1 MIDHIHH
8 VWLKTYFCGEDKLE
22 NDPVIIELQNAIVE
36 DRGIIQMLIDFPIA
50 SALVITSK
58 KGTTRGNHYHLEDDH
73 YSYLESGKIE
83 YFSRPVGS
91 SEAPNV
97 TMIEPG
103 QMFYSPPMV
112 EHTMK
117 FLEDSKFYVFA
128 KRNRDQESYEADV
141 VRIHLA

>member
-1 MIDHIHH
+1 ME
-8 VWLKTYFCGEDKLE
+8 K
-22 NDPVIIELQNAIVE
+22 DPVIVQLQKAIVE
-36 DRGIIQMLIDFPIA
+36 DRGIIQMLIDFPIG

-83 YFSRPVGS
+83 YFYRTAGS
-91 SEAPNV
+91 SEDPNV
-97 TMIEPG
+97 DIIEPG

-112 EHTMK
+112 EHTMR

-128 KRNRDQESYEADV
+128 KRHRDQESYESDV
-141 VRIHLA
+141 VRVNLA

>member
-1 MIDHIHH
+1 ME
-8 VWLKTYFCGEDKLE
+8 K
-22 NDPVIIELQNAIVE
+22 DPVIVQLQKAIVE
-36 DRGIIQMLIDFPIA
+36 DRGVIQMLIDFPIG

-83 YFSRPVGS
+83 YFYRTAGS
-91 SEAPNV
+91 SEDPNV
-97 TMIEPG
+97 DIIEPG

-112 EHTMK
+112 EHTMR

-128 KRNRDQESYEADV
+128 KRHRDQESYESDV
-141 VRIHLA
+141 VRVNLA

>member
-1 MIDHIHH
+1 ME
-8 VWLKTYFCGEDKLE
+8 TYFCGEDKLE
-22 NDPVIIELQNAIVE
+22 KDPVIVQLQKPIVE
-36 DRGIIQMLIDFPIA
+36 DRGIIQMLIDFPIG

-83 YFSRPVGS
+83 YFYRTAGS
-91 SEAPNV
+91 SEDPNV
-97 TMIEPG
+97 DIIEPG

-112 EHTMK
+112 EHTMR

-128 KRNRDQESYEADV
+128 KRHRDQESYESDV
-141 VRIHLA
+141 VRVNLA

>member
-1 MIDHIHH
+1 
-8 VWLKTYFCGEDKLE
+8 LETYFCGGDKLE
-22 NDPVIIELQNAIVE
+22 KDPVIVQLQKAIVE
-36 DRGIIQMLIDFPIA
+36 DRGIIQMLIDFPIG

-83 YFSRPVGS
+83 YFYRTAGS
-91 SEAPNV
+91 SEDPNV
-97 TMIEPG
+97 SIIEPG

-128 KRNRDQESYEADV
+128 KRQRDQESYESDV
-141 VRIHLA
+141 VRVNLA

>member
-1 MIDHIHH
+1 ME
-8 VWLKTYFCGEDKLE
+8 K
-22 NDPVIIELQNAIVE
+22 DPVIVQLQKAIVE
-36 DRGIIQMLIDFPIA
+36 DRGIIQMLIDFPIG

-83 YFSRPVGS
+83 YFYRTAGS
-91 SEAPNV
+91 SEDPNV
-97 TMIEPG
+97 DIIEPG

-112 EHTMK
+112 EHTMR

-128 KRNRDQESYEADV
+128 KRHRDQESYESDV
-141 VRIHLA
+141 VRVNLAQ

>member
-1 MIDHIHH
+1 M
-8 VWLKTYFCGEDKLE
+8 DK
-22 NDPVIIELQNAIVE
+22 DPVIVQLQKAIVE
-36 DRGIIQMLIDFPIA
+36 DRGIIQMLIDFPIG

-83 YFSRPVGS
+83 YFYRTAGS
-91 SEAPNV
+91 SEDPNV
-97 TMIEPG
+97 NIIIPG
-103 QMFYSPPMV
+103 HMFYSPPMV

-128 KRNRDQESYEADV
+128 KRQRDQESYESDV
-141 VRIHLA
+141 VRVNLA

>member
-1 MIDHIHH
+1 ME
-8 VWLKTYFCGEDKLE
+8 TYFCGEDKLE
-22 NDPVIIELQNAIVE
+22 KDPVIVQLQKAIVE
-36 DRGIIQMLIDFPIA
+36 DRGIIQMLIDFPIG

-83 YFSRPVGS
+83 YFYRTAGS
-91 SEAPNV
+91 SEDPNV
-97 TMIEPG
+97 SIIEPG

-128 KRNRDQESYEADV
+128 KRQRDQESYESDV
-141 VRIHLA
+141 VRVNLA